1 MRFIIITIIW
11 FSILFD
17 FYSSDENEIRDAT
30 LLTKEPPFSYNVY
43 IISKQEIISRRGR
56 HCNTYNI
63 EYNTYNLLYREST
76 CSQFRYLVVMY
87 CRYAN
92 TDRYVSVSK
101 KECIWKPDWE
111 IRYLLW
117 FIYLSGVACLIY
129 LRQYHIFKL

>member
-1 MRFIIITIIW
+1 MKIN
-11 FSILFD
+11 
-17 FYSSDENEIRDAT
+17 YRDT
-30 LLTKEPPFSYNVY
+30 TFLSKEPPFSYNVY

-92 TDRYVSVSK
+92 TDRYVSVPK

-117 FIYLSGVACLIY
+117 FICLSGADSLKRILLIKQHFWETCFLIY
-129 LRQYHIFKL
+129 LRQYNIFKL